1 MLAWVLVLSTAQNL
15 GLSSVSASGV
25 LWPWECR
32 WSVASRGYGNNGVHE
47 PDMELSFCFR
57 SPMSHEFAYYYT
69 TQRAASDTEA
79 CMCPPSFCG
88 ETSVKRATKMMAF
101 II

>member
-1 MLAWVLVLSTAQNL
+1 MFAWVLVLSTAQNL
-15 GLSSVSASGV
+15 GFSSVSASGV

-57 SPMSHEFAYYYT
+57 SPMSHEFAYYT
-69 TQRAASDTEA
+69 ASGIGHRSVHVPAVVLWRDERQA
-79 CMCPPSFCG
+79 SG
-88 ETSVKRATKMMAF
+88 EDDGF

>member
-1 MLAWVLVLSTAQNL
+1 VFAWVLVLSTAQNL
-15 GLSSVSASGV
+15 GFSSVSASGV

-69 TQRAASDTEA
+69 LHSERHRT
-79 CMCPPSFCG
+79 P
-88 ETSVKRATKMMAF
+88 KRACARRRF
-101 II
+101 VARRASSERRR